1 MFIRKG
7 HGEPSTDSASSAR
20 MQLFSIAQSANPTSR
35 QHSFDYMFGPPG
47 AHDQLPVTPTT
58 VEGLK
63 VLAEHMKDP
72 LEGGPDS
79 TIPVAYTYFGQFVD
93 HDLTFDNGPG
103 GIADIAADAL
113 VPRGLAGLINERT
126 ASVDLDSVYFPD
138 VPRIG
143 DYLDIGLVTALNGI
157 EPPLLRPAR
166 KSDHNDLPRQQR
178 SEDENADRA
187 ARIGDPRNDENVIV
201 AQLHL
206 AFLKA
211 HNTLVDRGRN
221 FHQAQH
227 EIVARYQTIILDDFL
242 ARICDPQVYESL
254 RTTGPRHWR
263 VNSQDEMFMPAE
275 FSFAA
280 YRFGHSM
287 IRTEYNYNLNF
298 PNTNLTQLFSFTALK
313 GQLTPRNPATSE
325 DGTPTL
331 PDNWIIE
338 WERFLPLTADGPHQM
353 AGRIDTQLTDFLFRL
368 QDTFGRP
375 EGEGEPAPIAHIAPR
390 LATRNLLR
398 GFLMGLPT
406 GQAVASRLELPV
418 MQDGPLLDTLPDV
431 LKESATPF
439 AQTTPLWFY
448 ILAEAG
454 DPARGVL
461 AGNCL
466 GPVGSTI
473 VMETFMNLIQHSNT
487 SILRDPVMR
496 EAYRGTTLADL
507 IRMAAQ
513 QDAGN

>member
-1 MFIRKG
+1 
-7 HGEPSTDSASSAR
+7 
-20 MQLFSIAQSANPTSR
+20 
-35 QHSFDYMFGPPG
+35 
-47 AHDQLPVTPTT
+47 
-58 VEGLK
+58 
-63 VLAEHMKDP
+63 

-79 TIPVAYTYFGQFVD
+79 NIPVAYTYFGQFVD

-103 GIADIAADAL
+103 GIADLAAGDL
-113 VPRGLAGLINERT
+113 KPRGLVGLTNERT
-126 ASVDLDSVYFPD
+126 ASVDLDSVYFPG
-138 VPRIG
+138 VPRVG
-143 DYLDIGLVTALNGI
+143 HYLEIGLVTALNGAAT
-157 EPPLLRPAR
+157 PFMRPAG
-166 KSDHNDLPRQQR
+166 KSDHNDLPRQDR
-178 SEDENADRA
+178 SEDAQADRA

-242 ARICDPQVYESL
+242 ARICDPQVYQSL
-254 RTTGPRHWR
+254 RATGARNWR
-263 VNSQDEMFMPAE
+263 VASQEDMFMPAE

-280 YRFGHSM
+280 YRFGPSM
-287 IRTEYNYNLNF
+287 VRTEYNYNVNF
-298 PNTNLTQLFSFTALK
+298 PDTNLTQLFSFTALT
-313 GQLTPRNPATSE
+313 GQLSPRNPATSE
-325 DGTPTL
+325 EGFPTL

-338 WERFLPLTADGPHQM
+338 WERLLPITADGPRQM
-353 AGRIDTQLTDFLFRL
+353 AGRIDTQLTDFLFKR

-375 EGEGEPAPIAHIAPR
+375 EGDGAPAPIAHIAPR

-406 GQAVASRLELPV
+406 GQAVARRLELPV
-418 MQDGPLLDTLPDV
+418 MQDGPLLDTLPDA
-431 LKESATPF
+431 LKEVVTPF

-454 DPARGVL
+454 DRARGEL

-473 VMETFMNLIQHSNT
+473 VMETFFNLIQHSNT

-496 EAYRGTTLADL
+496 DAYRGTTLADL
-507 IRMAAQ
+507 IGMAAE
-513 QDAGN
+513 QDAGNRKCVGLDN